1 MPGSEPK
8 HLVLSEPPLRA
19 QGRLLSR
26 PCALRGQIWSIR
38 LVRGE
43 PLTSLR
49 LKAGGHLTKTRP
61 SGQSSLCHARSTY
74 VPAVVLTRIKSSVET
89 KSGTCTTSPV
99 SVVAG
104 LVPPVAVSPL
114 NPGSV

>member
-8 HLVLSEPPLRA
+8 RLVLSEPLLRA

-49 LKAGGHLTKTRP
+49 LKVGGHLTFIGSIVPFKDF
-61 SGQSSLCHARSTY
+61 LY
-74 VPAVVLTRIKSSVET
+74 VSILTEKS
-89 KSGTCTTSPV
+89 
-99 SVVAG
+99 
-104 LVPPVAVSPL
+104 
-114 NPGSV
+114 